1 MKPIR
6 IEQVGERIALTS
18 PYHEDLPAKA
28 KALAGR
34 FERAT
39 ESWFFAACDLEHVR
53 AMCRHIWGADDTDAG
68 DATVRLRCIKGVRQE
83 RRGISLRGVPI
94 ARAFDRDNGAK
105 LETDVVFLL
114 GAPYSCGSKANWCTT
129 IGEGAVFELRHLPA
143 GTAARIR
150 AWCQPSN
157 PKSSYHVVD
166 ADADAAREDRLT
178 DLRVERERLM
188 ARLHEIDA
196 VLMAAASR
204 VHCAGE
210 RPCPTK
216 E

>member
-1 MKPIR
+1 MQMKPIR

-53 AMCRHIWGADDTDAG
+53 VMCRDIWGADDTDAG

-83 RRGISLRGVPI
+83 RKGITLRGVPI
-94 ARAFDRDNGAK
+94 ARAFGRDTDAK
-105 LETDVVFLL
+105 LEQDVVFLV
-114 GAPYSCGSKANWCTT
+114 GAPYSGGSRANWCTT
-129 IGEGAVFELRHLPA
+129 LADGAVFELRHLPA

-150 AWCQPSN
+150 AWCQPDN
-157 PKSSYHVVD
+157 PKTSYHVVD
-166 ADADAAREDRLT
+166 DDAAAAHADRLALLGAERDRLVT
-178 DLRVERERLM
+178 RLR
-188 ARLHEIDA
+188 EIEA
-196 VLMAAASR
+196 EMAAN
-204 VHCAGE
+204 
-210 RPCPTK
+210 K
-216 E
+216 